1 MISENTGRVRGGGDR
16 EEKAQEK
23 VCYQASY
30 KPGQTTD
37 LRVIPP
43 EGTDTLTPVSHWLRA
58 PIGGYANSLTFLLQ
72 KGCKCC
78 QLEVGLA
85 CMGMSGAEGLWV
97 GALPEGYY
105 GKYLL
110 NGSIDI

>member
-1 MISENTGRVRGGGDR
+1 MISENTGRVRGGAETR
-16 EEKAQEK
+16 KRRPRKRCVIRQ
-23 VCYQASY
+23 VTRQAALE
-30 KPGQTTD
+30 PGQTTD

-85 CMGMSGAEGLWV
+85 CMGMSG
-97 GALPEGYY
+97 PRGYGWGRCRKGTTVNIY
-105 GKYLL
+105 
-110 NGSIDI
+110 